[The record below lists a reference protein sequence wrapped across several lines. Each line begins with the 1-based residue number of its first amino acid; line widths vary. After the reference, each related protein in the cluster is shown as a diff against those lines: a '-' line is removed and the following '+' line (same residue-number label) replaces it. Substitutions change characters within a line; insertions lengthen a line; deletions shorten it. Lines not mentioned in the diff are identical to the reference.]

1 MSRSFAAQPPLRI
14 GMIGAGK
21 IVERAHLPLLCAMP
35 DVTVAGVFDPQLSR
49 AEALASQFNIP
60 HACAHVEQ
68 LLALE
73 LDIAVVACPNYL
85 HAPMSIAALE
95 AGLHVLCEKPMATSS
110 ADAAAMRAAA
120 IRANRELMI
129 GFPNRFRPEV
139 VALRQAV
146 ERGELGDIRS
156 IRCGWLR
163 RSGIPGSGTWFTN
176 RALAGGGALTDLG
189 SHVLDLAL
197 WIARPG
203 PVLDVSC
210 TLDRTA
216 TMTAEGSWYVPSSSA
231 ETGVN
236 DVEIS
241 ASGFV
246 VCSGS
251 FNLFVETSW
260 ACAVPF
266 DQTYLHVYGTR
277 GLARLE
283 TVFGF
288 SPSGVRPVQPL
299 QLWIDGKPVEET
311 PPSTPDLLQPY
322 RDQIAFF
329 LDSVRQRQSLRPDLD
344 VNVATVEL
352 IQALYAAA
360 SQSEET

>member
-1 MSRSFAAQPPLRI
+1 MGHSFTAQQPLRI
-14 GMIGAGK
+14 GIIGAGK

-35 DVTVAGVFDPQLSR
+35 DVAVVAVFDPQLSR

-60 HACAHVEQ
+60 HTCVQIEQ
-68 LLALE
+68 LLELE

-85 HAPMSIAALE
+85 HAPMSIAPLE

-110 ADAAAMRAAA
+110 AEAAAMRAAS
-120 IRANRELMI
+120 IQANRELMI

-146 ERGELGDIRS
+146 EQGRLGDIRS
-156 IRCGWLR
+156 VRCGWLR

-216 TMTAEGSWYVPSSSA
+216 AVTAEGSWYVPSSSA
-231 ETGVN
+231 ETSVN

-246 VCSGS
+246 VCRGA
-251 FNLFVETSW
+251 FDLFVETSW
-260 ACAVPF
+260 SCAVPF
-266 DQTYLHVYGTR
+266 DQTYLHIYGTR

-288 SPSGVRPVQPL
+288 SPSGVRPEQPL
-299 QLWIDGKPVEET
+299 RLWIDGQPVEET
-311 PPSTPDLLQPY
+311 PSSNLDLLQPY
-322 RDQIAFF
+322 RDQIGFF
-329 LDSVRQRQSLRPDLD
+329 LERVRQGQSLQPDLD
-344 VNVATVEL
+344 INVATVEL
-352 IQALYAAA
+352 IHALYEAARQVEQA
-360 SQSEET
+360 